1 MLNSEYEIIER
12 TMDLIS
18 IGENP
23 AEDAQVVE
31 ACDRLVCNL
40 SQVQASVASLFE
52 WDGGYD
58 E

>member
-1 MLNSEYEIIER
+1 MLDSEYEIIER
-12 TMDLIS
+12 TMNLIS
-18 IGENP
+18 MGESP

-31 ACDRLVCNL
+31 ACDRLGCNL

-52 WDGGYD
+52 TDEGYN